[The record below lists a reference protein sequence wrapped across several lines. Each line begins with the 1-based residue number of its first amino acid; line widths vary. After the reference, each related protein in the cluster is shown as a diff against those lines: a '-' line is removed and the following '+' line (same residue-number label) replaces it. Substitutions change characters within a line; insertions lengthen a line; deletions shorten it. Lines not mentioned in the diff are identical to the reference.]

1 MGRSSLSRDQC
12 EVTLIS
18 PQRLMLTTR
27 SVMNNTLVLKE
38 SGQRLIVAPG
48 QSTELADGDQI
59 ALLASDPKEH
69 ASVIM
74 SRDAPGSHME
84 AGGIDEKGLVARL
97 RPLRAAEQTPGES
110 SVAEHA
116 SAEMSDAAEMSGKRG
131 AVVLILV
138 GPPGA
143 GKSTFAEELMRR
155 TSGQWQRINQD
166 TIAGANRKGTRQQCV
181 SAARKALQSGV
192 SCLIDRC
199 NYDADQR
206 KDFTA
211 LARLEGRQAHAV
223 VLQLPAA
230 LCASRAAERVDH
242 EGGLQG
248 ASAKSVVY
256 RVASQI
262 RSAGL
267 PNAAAE
273 GLSSVMVCTTDADVK
288 RALNAWAAYGSTS
301 QRPIDAYN
309 QGLPRKHT
317 LVDLWGKAASNSGGS
332 KKLNIETSPPE
343 FGETAAGRRP
353 SKAAVP
359 AQKEQEVAANAAE
372 QPIISSGLHRKNA
385 AAARPPYVC
394 PARRGQ
400 ALARTSEDEQPA
412 GSSGPQRITEDHSD
426 LAGSR
431 EQSKPGAQ
439 PGQHRAVTDAFSVL
453 LSSAKASAAA
463 SAKEPAARPHG
474 GTRPRDGAWQDVL
487 HQVAMHPEKYRDQ
500 QPGMCV
506 DEQCVLVLDKFPKA
520 RHHALVMPRDPDLH
534 DLTSLTAE
542 HVALLNHMEAVAKDW
557 MSEKHSESG
566 FMLGFHSIP
575 SMSHLH
581 LHVISK
587 DFDSPALK
595 HKKHWNSYT
604 TPFFKQLDAIRAEL
618 LQRGSVS
625 VDRETAEQHLKEDLR
640 CHWCHA
646 PMKNMPTLKSHI
658 VQCKRSC
665 SN

>member
-1 MGRSSLSRDQC
+1 
-12 EVTLIS
+12 
-18 PQRLMLTTR
+18 MLTTR
-27 SVMNNTLVLKE
+27 SGINNTLLLKE
-38 SGQRLIVAPG
+38 SGPLLIVGPG

-59 ALLASDPKEH
+59 ALLASDPTEH
-69 ASVIM
+69 AIVIM

-84 AGGIDEKGLVARL
+84 ACDNDKGSLVDRSL
-97 RPLRAAEQTPGES
+97 PLDGAEQTLGEC
-110 SVAEHA
+110 SVAAHA
-116 SAEMSDAAEMSGKRG
+116 SAEMNDAAEMNGKPE

-155 TSGQWQRINQD
+155 ASGKWQRINQD

-181 SAARKALQSGV
+181 SAARKALQSGMG
-192 SCLIDRC
+192 CLIDRC

-206 KDFTA
+206 KDFVA
-211 LARLEGRQAHAV
+211 LARLEGSQAHAL
-223 VLQLPAA
+223 VLHLPAA
-230 LCASRAAERVDH
+230 LCVSRAAERVDH

-248 ASAKSVVY
+248 SSAKSVVY
-256 RVASQI
+256 RVASQM

-267 PNAAAE
+267 PDAAAE

-301 QRPIDAYN
+301 QRPIDAFN

-317 LVDLWGKAASNSGGS
+317 LVDLWGKAASSSGGS
-332 KKLNIETSPPE
+332 KKRNIDTRAVQAAPKV
-343 FGETAAGRRP
+343 GETAADG
-353 SKAAVP
+353 
-359 AQKEQEVAANAAE
+359 
-372 QPIISSGLHRKNA
+372 
-385 AAARPPYVC
+385 RPPCVC

-400 ALARTSEDEQPA
+400 ALAAAGKDEQPA
-412 GSSGPQRITEDHSD
+412 GSSGPQGITEDHSN

-431 EQSKPGAQ
+431 QQSKPGTQ

-463 SAKEPAARPHG
+463 PAKESAARPPG
-474 GTRPRDGAWQDVL
+474 ATRPRDGAWQDVL
-487 HQVAMHPEKYRDQ
+487 HQVAMHPERYRDQ
-500 QPGMCV
+500 HPGMRV

-520 RHHALVMPRDPDLH
+520 RHHALVMPRCTNLH
-534 DLTSLTAE
+534 DISSLTAE
-542 HVALLNHMEAVAKDW
+542 HVALLDHMEAVAKDW

-587 DFDSPALK
+587 DFDSPQLK
-595 HKKHWNSYT
+595 HKKHWNSFT
-604 TPFFKQLDAIRAEL
+604 SPFFKQLDAVRAEL
-618 LQRGSVS
+618 LQQGSNG
-625 VDRETAEQHLKEDLR
+625 
-640 CHWCHA
+640 
-646 PMKNMPTLKSHI
+646 P
-658 VQCKRSC
+658 
-665 SN
+665 